1 MTDNVGVVEES
12 LSGVYAEVNNLRS
25 VYFGEEFTLTHK
37 IVVGGEGGDEWYR
50 AQVPYQ
56 VCKMD
61 DVHVW
66 FKLSELVFL

>member
-1 MTDNVGVVEES
+1 MTDSVGVVEES

-25 VYFGEEFTLTHK
+25 VYFGEEFPLTHK
-37 IVVGGEGGDEWYR
+37 IVIGGEEWYR
-50 AQVPYQ
+50 AHVPYQ

-66 FKLSELVFL
+66 FKPSELTFL

>member
-25 VYFGEEFTLTHK
+25 VYFGEEFPLTHK
-37 IVVGGEGGDEWYR
+37 IVIGGEGGEEWYR
-50 AQVPYQ
+50 ARVPYQ

-66 FKLSELVFL
+66 FKPSELDFL

>member
-1 MTDNVGVVEES
+1 MTDSVGVVEES

-25 VYFGEEFTLTHK
+25 VYFGEEFLLTHK
-37 IVVGGEGGDEWYR
+37 IVIGGEEWCR

-66 FKLSELVFL
+66 FKPSELDFL

>member
-1 MTDNVGVVEES
+1 MSDNIGVVEES

-25 VYFGEEFTLTHK
+25 VYFGEEFPLTHK
-37 IVVGGEGGDEWYR
+37 IVIGGEEWYR

-56 VCKMD
+56 VCKMS

-66 FKLSELVFL
+66 FKPSELSFL

>member
-1 MTDNVGVVEES
+1 MTGSVGVVEES

-25 VYFGEEFTLTHK
+25 VYFGEEFPLTHK
-37 IVVGGEGGDEWYR
+37 IDIGGEEWYR

-56 VCKMD
+56 VCKMN

-66 FKLSELVFL
+66 FKPSELVFL

>member
-1 MTDNVGVVEES
+1 MTAGVGVVEES

-25 VYFGEEFTLTHK
+25 VYFGEEFPLTHK
-37 IVVGGEGGDEWYR
+37 IDIGGEEWYR

-56 VCKMD
+56 VCKMS

-66 FKLSELVFL
+66 FKPSELVFL

>member
-1 MTDNVGVVEES
+1 MTDGVGVVEES

-25 VYFGEEFTLTHK
+25 VYFGEEFPLTHK
-37 IVVGGEGGDEWYR
+37 IDIGGEEWYR

-56 VCKMD
+56 VCKMN

-66 FKLSELVFL
+66 FKPSELVFL

>member
-1 MTDNVGVVEES
+1 MTGSVGVVEES

-25 VYFGEEFTLTHK
+25 VYFGEEFPLTHK
-37 IVVGGEGGDEWYR
+37 IVIGGEEWYR
-50 AQVPYQ
+50 AHVPYQ

-66 FKLSELVFL
+66 FKPSELTFL